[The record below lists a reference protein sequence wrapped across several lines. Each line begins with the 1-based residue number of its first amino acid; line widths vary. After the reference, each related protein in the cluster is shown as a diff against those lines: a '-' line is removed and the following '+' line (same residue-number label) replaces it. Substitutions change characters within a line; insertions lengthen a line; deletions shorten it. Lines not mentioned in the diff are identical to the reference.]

1 MPANETQVQLAPA
14 AGAGVGK
21 LLADALLSDPDF
33 LPSMKAALMGG
44 LKATR
49 SYYDK
54 GQGGQVVEQ
63 DSRVQVQ
70 TVALLLAHMEGEP
83 IKRIVHQHLGGE
95 GGAVDPMAAMR
106 ESPALMD
113 AVEKTLA
120 KARWRTSGN
129 QAHKRPAKQVAAE
142 LVEVD

>member
-1 MPANETQVQLAPA
+1 MLARHENTEIQLAPA

-21 LLADALLSDPDF
+21 LLADALLADPDF
-33 LPSMKAALMGG
+33 LPSMKKALMGG

-54 GQGGQVVEQ
+54 SQGGSVTEA

-83 IKRIVHQHLGGE
+83 IKRIVHQHLGGGPE
-95 GGAVDPMAAMR
+95 GMDPTAALR
-106 ESPALMD
+106 DSPALAD
-113 AVEKTLA
+113 AVERALA
-120 KARWRTSGN
+120 NARFRTKGKAS
-129 QAHKRPAKQVAAE
+129 KRVEPE
-142 LVEVD
+142 LVVE